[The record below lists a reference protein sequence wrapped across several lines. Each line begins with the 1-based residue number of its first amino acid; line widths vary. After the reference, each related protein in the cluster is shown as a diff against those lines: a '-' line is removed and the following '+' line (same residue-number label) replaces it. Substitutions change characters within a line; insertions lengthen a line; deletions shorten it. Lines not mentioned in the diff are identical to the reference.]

1 MIFLYILL
9 AIIIIIALI
18 LSLYVNVIYTF
29 DGDYFELYATIGPF
43 RFAIIPEKEE
53 KLRFR
58 KIAKWFKDKK
68 ISTYK
73 PKKSKKTL
81 KEESYADLIDTLIQD
96 LAKTTKNPEFS
107 RLMLHIAKIVVL
119 EFRHKLH
126 TTVDKL
132 YIQVDEG
139 EAADTCIRVGVISQA
154 IAYIIEFLN
163 VFTVYDPPKPDKI
176 LIIPVFDYSGYSFD
190 IKGRFKIRIINVLSA
205 LISSAFKSMIDDTD
219 NNNTKVKVQLRKDIK
234 P

>member
-1 MIFLYILL
+1 MIFLYIFL
-9 AIIIIIALI
+9 AIILIIALI
-18 LSLYVNVIYTF
+18 LSLYINVIYTF
-29 DGDYFELYATIGPF
+29 DGDYFELYATIGPL

-58 KIAKWFKDKK
+58 KVAKWLKDKK

-81 KEESYADLIDTLIQD
+81 KEESYVDLIDTLIQD

-107 RLMLHIAKIVVL
+107 RLMLHIAKIIVL

-132 YIQVDEG
+132 EIRVDEG
-139 EAADTCIRVGVISQA
+139 EAADTCIRVGVVSQA
-154 IAYIIEFLN
+154 VAYIIEFLN
-163 VFTVYDPPKPDKI
+163 VFTVYDAPKPEKI
-176 LIIPVFDYSGYSFD
+176 LIYPVFDYSGYSFD
-190 IKGRFKIRIINVLSA
+190 IKGRFKIRIINVISA
-205 LISSAFKSMIDDTD
+205 LVTSAFKSMINDSDS
-219 NNNTKVKVQLRKDIK
+219 NTKVKVQLRKDI
-234 P
+234 